1 MTDNPDIEPVFEQ
14 IDRLCQLGQKD
25 EDEKKFDRAIDKYLE
40 ALDLIPEP
48 ITDWDALTWILTAIG
63 DIYFL
68 LKDYPKSRQFLQDAM
83 HCPNA
88 IGNPFIHLRLG
99 QVQYE
104 LEDFERAKDEF
115 ARALILGGSEIF
127 EEEDPKYLQ
136 WIRPFLRNSNEL

>member
-1 MTDNPDIEPVFEQ
+1 MTDNPDIEPVFEK

-48 ITDWDALTWILTAIG
+48 ITDWDASTWILTAIG

-68 LKDYPKSRQFLQDAM
+68 LKDYPKSRQFLQDIM

-88 IGNPFIHLRLG
+88 IGKKQSSSI
-99 QVQYE
+99 
-104 LEDFERAKDEF
+104 
-115 ARALILGGSEIF
+115 S
-127 EEEDPKYLQ
+127 
-136 WIRPFLRNSNEL
+136 

>member
-1 MTDNPDIEPVFEQ
+1 MKDNPEVETVFEK
-14 IDRLCQLGQKD
+14 IDRWCQLGQKY
-25 EDEKKFDRAIDKYLE
+25 EDKKNFDRSLEKYLE

-48 ITDWDALTWILTAIG
+48 ITDWEASTWILTAIG

-68 LKDYPKSRQFLQDAM
+68 FKDYPKSRQFLQDAM

-104 LEDFERAKDEF
+104 LEDFARAKDEL

-136 WIRPFLRNSNEL
+136 WIRPFLRNSTEL